1 MIDNSPLKA
10 GKEVDKVISVLN
22 ATIKYLILALCCFGV
37 TFLFLAYVIGMILI
51 FVWIIKE

>member
-1 MIDNSPLKA
+1 MIDNSVLKV

-22 ATIKYLILALCCFGV
+22 AIIKYLILASCCFGV
-37 TFLFLAYVIGMILI
+37 TFLFLVYVIGMILI